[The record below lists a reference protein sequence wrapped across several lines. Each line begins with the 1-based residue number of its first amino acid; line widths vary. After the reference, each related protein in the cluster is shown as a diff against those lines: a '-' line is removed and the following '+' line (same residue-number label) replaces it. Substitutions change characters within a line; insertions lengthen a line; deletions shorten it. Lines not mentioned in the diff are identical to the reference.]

1 MHTCPSRLCVGLMA
15 TTTSLAL
22 TLPCRLMCTHAEMY
36 SLLLESYIKDPVE
49 KHRLFHS
56 IDTVPCI
63 KRKAQWAIK
72 WIGR

>member
-1 MHTCPSRLCVGLMA
+1 MISNSTRVLPAFWDSALPSTRSHTDLI
-15 TTTSLAL
+15 
-22 TLPCRLMCTHAEMY
+22 CTHAEMY

-56 IDTVPCI
+56 IETVPCI